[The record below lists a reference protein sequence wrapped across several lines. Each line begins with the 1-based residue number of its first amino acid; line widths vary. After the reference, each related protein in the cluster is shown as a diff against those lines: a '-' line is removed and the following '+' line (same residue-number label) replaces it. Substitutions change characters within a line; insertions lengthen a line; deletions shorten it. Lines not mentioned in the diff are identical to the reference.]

1 MTDKRTS
8 PRERET
14 YKEIKDGFQVINNGG
29 MNTVDFE
36 KSSVFTNPTLRGI
49 IKERYKNGKILKKC
63 QTCKNTCKQ
72 VYVKG
77 VKFILP
83 CYELEIE

>member
-36 KSSVFTNPTLRGI
+36 KSSVFTNPTLRDI

-63 QTCKNTCKQ
+63 QTCKNACKQ
-72 VYVKG
+72 VDVKS
-77 VKFILP
+77 VKFTLP
-83 CYELEIE
+83 CYQLEIE